1 MTRRSSYWVVTL
13 LAGSLLT
20 GPGQLFSQEAE
31 AAPAPSLSDKQ
42 KEQFLLHAKVIGT
55 TEIPVGVTA
64 PRRLTLSDGTLTH
77 DAQFQKVNVTKA
89 QFRSSHGVELNFRDY
104 YAYNIAAYRLD
115 RLLNLNM
122 VPVTVKR
129 KIGRDSGAVS
139 WWIDDVR
146 MMEQQ
151 RQRQKKEPPDV
162 ANWNDQLHQA
172 QVFNQLVCNTDSNRT
187 NLLITGDW
195 KLWSI
200 DFTRAFRRYKK
211 LTNPEILT
219 GIDRRVYNGLQ
230 GLNEEILKAE
240 VGGYVSKSEIRALL
254 ARRDLILKHFDELI
268 ATRGEAAIICD
279 KPGH

>member
-1 MTRRSSYWVVTL
+1 
-13 LAGSLLT
+13 
-20 GPGQLFSQEAE
+20 
-31 AAPAPSLSDKQ
+31 
-42 KEQFLLHAKVIGT
+42 
-55 TEIPVGVTA
+55 
-64 PRRLTLSDGTLTH
+64 
-77 DAQFQKVNVTKA
+77 
-89 QFRSSHGVELNFRDY
+89 
-104 YAYNIAAYRLD
+104 
-115 RLLNLNM
+115 
-122 VPVTVKR
+122 
-129 KIGRDSGAVS
+129 
-139 WWIDDVR
+139 

-151 RQRQKKEPPDV
+151 RQRQKEEPPDV
-162 ANWNDQLHQA
+162 ANWNDQLHQS
-172 QVFNQLVCNTDSNRT
+172 QVFNQLVCNTDSNQT

-254 ARRDLILKHFDELI
+254 ARRDLILKHFDGLI